1 MDLGKTSFQQ
11 QYKQLLVP
19 LSMALPAVDISRNP
33 HTAAK
38 TRAALLTQRSQATR
52 RPRSK
57 LADYLT
63 NFFFFPGSRIHPGFH
78 IVFLSHV
85 TFTLFQLGKSP
96 DQSFTALKTA
106 QASSF
111 IESLS
116 I

>member
-11 QYKQLLVP
+11 QYRQLLVP
-19 LSMALPAVDISRNP
+19 LSMALPAVDISHNP
-33 HTAAK
+33 NTAAK
-38 TRAALLTQRSQATR
+38 TRAALLTQCSQATR

-63 NFFFFPGSRIHPGFH
+63 NCFFPGSRIHPGLH

-96 DQSFTALKTA
+96 DL
-106 QASSF
+106 SSQP
-111 IESLS
+111 
-116 I
+116 

>member
-1 MDLGKTSFQQ
+1 MNLGKTSFQQ
-11 QYKQLLVP
+11 QYRQLLVP

-33 HTAAK
+33 NTAAK
-38 TRAALLTQRSQATR
+38 TRAALLTQRSQGT
-52 RPRSK
+52 
-57 LADYLT
+57 ADPGPSWLIILPI
-63 NFFFFPGSRIHPGFH
+63 FFFPGSRIHPGFH

-96 DQSFTALKTA
+96 DLSFIALKTA